1 MSSACLVFSLRNPF
15 QVTNTHRQ
23 WGAIHTGMFVHN
35 GSLSARQK
43 FSVKETKRYLRQN
56 YSRFAKP
63 QMGLGWVQGQSVF
76 VIHTWFVA
84 VQSVYQ
90 SMCVCVQIFTRR
102 DKCEYISIPHTLSGS
117 IFHQKFSA
125 QSKTSGTAH
134 SEKSCRTKERKPRK
148 LVQIASLKS
157 DVLHFMP
164 FGFFSRIMGWF

>member
-1 MSSACLVFSLRNPF
+1 
-15 QVTNTHRQ
+15 
-23 WGAIHTGMFVHN
+23 MFVHN

-84 VQSVYQ
+84 VQSVYL

-134 SEKSCRTKERKPRK
+134 SEKSCRTKERKKTKKACADCFIEIRC
-148 LVQIASLKS
+148 LAFYAIWIFLK
-157 DVLHFMP
+157 DHGMVLRTWP
-164 FGFFSRIMGWF
+164 LSWFGVW